1 MQRKRTYTIAEAA
14 ELTGLS
20 RKALARRVERGSLR
34 SVVRN
39 GRRLIPRSELV
50 RGGLLP
56 ADGEE
61 RGFEGEEERGSDV
74 PSGGLLVTAATP
86 EADPNTPLVALVRDL
101 MERVER
107 QATEIAQF
115 RALTVQAE
123 SLRADREL
131 SELRAR
137 LTSLETR
144 APHQAQA
151 TPPGTPTADADALGA
166 RAPAQPAAPI
176 WLPPSAT
183 AAPAPTPAPPA
194 QRRLPEPPPHTLVG
208 RGWNRAFV
216 LILEAAFIVLVGLG
230 ATLAGLDS
238 LAVLAVIG
246 AAWLV
251 VAVAEAV
258 AWYGRRF

>member
-1 MQRKRTYTIAEAA
+1 
-14 ELTGLS
+14 
-20 RKALARRVERGSLR
+20 
-34 SVVRN
+34 
-39 GRRLIPRSELV
+39 
-50 RGGLLP
+50 
-56 ADGEE
+56 
-61 RGFEGEEERGSDV
+61 
-74 PSGGLLVTAATP
+74 
-86 EADPNTPLVALVRDL
+86 LVALVRDL
-101 MERVER
+101 LERVER

-151 TPPGTPTADADALGA
+151 TPLATADADARGA
-166 RAPAQPAAPI
+166 TRAPAQPAAPI

-194 QRRLPEPPPHTLVG
+194 QRLPEPPPNTFVG
-208 RGWNRAFV
+208 WGWNRVVV
-216 LILEAAFIVLVGLG
+216 LILEAAFIVFVALG
-230 ATLAGLDS
+230 ATLAGLDP

-246 AAWLV
+246 LAWFV
-251 VAVAEAV
+251 VAAAEAV
-258 AWYGRRF
+258 AWHRRRF

>member
-1 MQRKRTYTIAEAA
+1 
-14 ELTGLS
+14 
-20 RKALARRVERGSLR
+20 
-34 SVVRN
+34 
-39 GRRLIPRSELV
+39 
-50 RGGLLP
+50 
-56 ADGEE
+56 
-61 RGFEGEEERGSDV
+61 
-74 PSGGLLVTAATP
+74 
-86 EADPNTPLVALVRDL
+86 

-144 APHQAQA
+144 APQAQA
-151 TPPGTPTADADALGA
+151 MSPGIASADADARRA
-166 RAPAQPAAPI
+166 RAQAQSSAPI

-183 AAPAPTPAPPA
+183 ATPAPSPVPRA
-194 QRRLPEPPPHTLVG
+194 HRRLPEPPPHVA
-208 RGWNRAFV
+208 RWAWNRALV
-216 LILEAAFIVLVGLG
+216 LILEAAFIVLVALG

-238 LAVLAVIG
+238 LVVLAVIA

-258 AWYGRRF
+258 AWHRHRV